1 MQMTRLVIGSA
12 AAFAMAC
19 GGGSKK
25 PDTTPTPMEGS
36 AATTEATP
44 ASTETAADKAPE
56 ATKPVEPPPPPRKV
70 MKSMTPTELT
80 WTPLVPEAGE
90 KGPMVASLWGD
101 MQAGPNGFFI
111 KLPAGEKGMLHT
123 HTNDYHGIAVTAS
136 AAKQDGGKQHTVAQ
150 ATYWFQPGG
159 KAHLNACPGKTPC
172 IGFAEFNTDKFDFV
186 PATAAK
192 GAKPDPTAVE
202 KTLKAAKWTP
212 FDPNSP
218 KGAAWSPLWGDS
230 TKEPAGMYIKVPAG
244 NQPFWHIHKAD
255 YHAVVLAGTV
265 NNIESGSEA
274 KDLPV
279 GSYYMQPGGNKHTTN
294 CKAGGPDCV
303 IYVYVTGP
311 FDTKPAD
318 DGNAG
323 GAPKLK

>member
-1 MQMTRLVIGSA
+1 
-12 AAFAMAC
+12 
-19 GGGSKK
+19 
-25 PDTTPTPMEGS
+25 MEGS

-44 ASTETAADKAPE
+44 AATDKAPE
-56 ATKPVEPPPPPRKV
+56 ETKPVEPPPPPRKV

-80 WTPLVPEAGE
+80 WNPLVPEAGD

-111 KLPAGEKGMLHT
+111 KLPAGDKGMLHT
-123 HTNDYHGIAVTAS
+123 HTADYHGVGVTAS
-136 AAKQDGGKQHTVAQ
+136 AAKQDGGKQHTVALG
-150 ATYWFQPGG
+150 TYWFQPGG

-172 IGFAEFNTDKFDFV
+172 VAFIEFNTDKFDFA
-186 PATAAK
+186 PAKAEK
-192 GAKPDPTAVE
+192 GAKADPAAIE

-212 FDPNSP
+212 FDDKNP
-218 KGAAWSPLWGDS
+218 KGPARSALWGDG
-230 TKEPAGMYIKVPAG
+230 TKEATGMYIRVPAG
-244 NQPFWHIHKAD
+244 NQSYWHIHKAD

-294 CKAGGPDCV
+294 CKAGGPDCI
-303 IYVYVTGP
+303 IYVYSVGA
-311 FDTKPAD
+311 FETKPAD
-318 DGNAG
+318 DGS
-323 GAPKLK
+323 APKLK